1 MVLVEGKQY
10 YTSKE
15 VCELIGYSRST
26 LMDRVRDGK
35 IKQEIHNGIAIF
47 NKIEID
53 ALKNSQDFLL
63 YGDETEVLVTV
74 KELAGWMGKSPDTI
88 YTWLRH
94 GRIKATRVGRFVFF
108 TKDDIKKILD
118 QMRRKINDRPQV
130 VREQF
135 ELDNSRSSHL
145 EDRKLTANNE

>member
-1 MVLVEGKQY
+1 MVLVEGTEY

-35 IKQEIHNGIAIF
+35 IKQIIHNGIAIF
-47 NKIEID
+47 KKDEID
-53 ALKNSQDFLL
+53 ALKNSQDYFL
-63 YGDETEVLVTV
+63 YGDATEVLVTV

-88 YTWLRH
+88 YTWLKQ
-94 GRIKATRVGRFVFF
+94 GRIKGTRVGRFVFF
-108 TKDDIKKILD
+108 TKADIKE
-118 QMRRKINDRPQV
+118 RPQA

-135 ELDNSRSSHL
+135 QLDNDSISSL
-145 EDRKLTANNE
+145 LDSKDKL

>member
-1 MVLVEGKQY
+1 MGMVLVEGTEY

-35 IKQEIHNGIAIF
+35 IKQVIHNGTAIF
-47 NKIEID
+47 NKDEID
-53 ALKNSQDFLL
+53 ALKNSQDYFL
-63 YGDETEVLVTV
+63 YGDATEVLVTV

-88 YTWLRH
+88 YTWLKQ
-94 GRIKATRVGRFVFF
+94 GRIKGTRVGRFVFF
-108 TKDDIKKILD
+108 TKADIKEILK
-118 QMRRKINDRPQV
+118 QMRQKINERPQA

-135 ELDNSRSSHL
+135 QLDNDSISSL
-145 EDRKLTANNE
+145 LDSKDKL